1 MSIEYWNQ
9 IANKTLLTLHVMQY
23 HIKGK
28 EESFIHKA
36 NQV

>member
-1 MSIEYWNQ
+1 MSIEYSNH

-28 EESFIHKA
+28 EESFTQKA
-36 NQV
+36 N